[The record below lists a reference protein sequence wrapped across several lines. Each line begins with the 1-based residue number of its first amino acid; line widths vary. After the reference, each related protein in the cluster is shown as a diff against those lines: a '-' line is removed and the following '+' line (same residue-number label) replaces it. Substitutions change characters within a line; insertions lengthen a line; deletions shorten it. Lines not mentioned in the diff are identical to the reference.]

1 MSKYPDAIWQPTSKN
16 GYPSTNIHLGE
27 GVVIHS
33 AEGSYA
39 SAMAVLA
46 GPREASW
53 HFFVCKD
60 GTVYQHVDSANIAW
74 TNGSF
79 EANKKFWGI
88 ETEGVAGE
96 PLTDPQFESLALL
109 VKWLLGPLPAIR
121 GKTLWEHNE
130 MTAYGA
136 QPTACPSKRIPW
148 TRLIAALE
156 DDMDELAVKKLI
168 ELYLKHDSP
177 LFRDQVNAVVTE
189 RVGLAGPNHK
199 TLLAQANEHVT
210 NHPAGGKHD
219 HGVKATLTGRTEEN

>member
-1 MSKYPDAIWQPTSKN
+1 MSKYPDAIWQPTPKM

-60 GTVYQHVDSANIAW
+60 GTVYQHIDSANIAW

-88 ETEGVAGE
+88 ENEGMAGE

-109 VKWLLGPLPAIR
+109 VKWLLGALKPVR
-121 GKTLWEHNE
+121 KQTLWEHNE

-136 QPTACPSKRIPW
+136 APTACPSNRIPW

-156 DDMDELAVKKLI
+156 DDMTPAELFAQLKKDPGFASYLTLI
-168 ELYLKHDSP
+168 EQLRRAQGTLEAQLGTHAGDAAKH
-177 LFRDQVNAVVTE
+177 
-189 RVGLAGPNHK
+189 
-199 TLLAQANEHVT
+199 
-210 NHPAGGKHD
+210 AGGKHN
-219 HGVKATLTGRTEEN
+219 HGLQATITGQTEEN